1 MHIVLISTYGFDP
14 HYPSRPEFVL
24 ARTLAHMG
32 HTVSA
37 IEYAHNPQMPAT
49 QQIAP
54 NLTVYRCRTFGF
66 YSYDLWRLSRRLP
79 RPDIIH
85 VHHLR
90 HLLAYHAQRL
100 WRHVSPMILTPHG
113 MLHDGD
119 LVVDRERPLEHP
131 LTPEKLILNA
141 RQLWHTLLQR
151 AHPRRSVRN
160 YLIHAPLLGYNGI
173 LALSQHEKGVLV
185 QLGIHADSI
194 HVVPNAVEFDQY
206 LNAPPRERRSTPMV
220 LYIGQ
225 LVPRKGW
232 DLAIRALPA
241 IVAQRPDVQLVIVTH
256 NTSQLTELQAL
267 AQELGVDAHVQVLTK
282 VDEAHKVQLLQEA
295 HVLIAPSRYEGFGI
309 PPIEAMAA
317 QCPVVTTD
325 CAAGNEMVT
334 HDVNGLLVA
343 YNDVDGY
350 AASVLRIL
358 ADETLRTTLQSN
370 GLAHVKSHYTPE
382 IVAKQTL
389 SYYEQ
394 YIQTFTN

>member
-1 MHIVLISTYGFDP
+1 MHIVLISTFGFDP

-24 ARTLAHMG
+24 ARTLARMG

-37 IEYAHNPQMPAT
+37 IEYAHNQAMPSVQQFAT
-49 QQIAP
+49 
-54 NLTVYRCRTFGF
+54 NLTIYRCRTFGF
-66 YSYDLWRLSRRLP
+66 FSYDLWRLARTLP

-90 HLLAYHAQRL
+90 HLLAYQAQRL
-100 WRHVSPMILTPHG
+100 WRDVAPMILTPHG

-131 LTPEKLILNA
+131 LTPEKLLLNT
-141 RQLWHTLLQR
+141 RQLWNVLWQR

-160 YLIHAPLLGYNGI
+160 YLIHAPLLGYDGI
-173 LALSQHEKGVLV
+173 LALSKHEKGVLV
-185 QLGIHADSI
+185 DLGIRSDNI

-206 LNAPPRERRSTPMV
+206 IDAPPRSQRQHPMV

-241 IVAQRPDVQLVIVTH
+241 IVAQEPDVQLVMVTH
-256 NTSQLTELQAL
+256 NTSQLSDLHAL
-267 AQELGVDAHVQVLTK
+267 ANELGVEAHVQVLTK

-295 HVLIAPSRYEGFGI
+295 HVLLAPSRYEGFGI

-325 CAAGNEMVT
+325 CAAGNEMVS
-334 HDVNGLLVA
+334 HEVNGLLVA
-343 YNDVDGY
+343 YDDVAGY
-350 AASVLRIL
+350 AASVLRVL
-358 ADETLRTTLQSN
+358 HDTTLRMSLQIN
-370 GLAHVKSHYTPE
+370 GLAHVNTHYTPQ
-382 IVAKQTL
+382 IVANQTL
-389 SYYEQ
+389 SYYQ
-394 YIQTFTN
+394 HYIDTFTN